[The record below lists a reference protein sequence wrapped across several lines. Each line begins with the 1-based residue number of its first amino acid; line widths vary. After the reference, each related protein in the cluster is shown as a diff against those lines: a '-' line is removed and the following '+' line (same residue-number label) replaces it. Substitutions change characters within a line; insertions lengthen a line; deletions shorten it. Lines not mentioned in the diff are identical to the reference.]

1 MSHITAPARKGS
13 LTVKAVAS
21 GDGLLAI
28 HDRYAFQNIA
38 TIWTKPTRCLMET
51 NVKFRVCA
59 RSQIL

>member
-13 LTVKAVAS
+13 LTVKAVAL

-38 TIWTKPTRCLMET
+38 TIWTKPTQC
-51 NVKFRVCA
+51 
-59 RSQIL
+59 